1 MDGIFYGEEI
11 MARMKDF
18 IMDIQELVY
27 NAVELGMRDEATI
40 YAYVYM
46 KEPRAI
52 FSDVRAVLEEINRE
66 TPEDFIWS

>member
-1 MDGIFYGEEI
+1 

-18 IMDIQELVY
+18 IMDIQELVW
-27 NAVELGMRDEATI
+27 NAVEFGMRDEDTI

-52 FSDVRAVLEEINRE
+52 RSDVRAVLEEINRE
-66 TPEDFIWS
+66 TPEDFIWA

>member
-1 MDGIFYGEEI
+1 M

-18 IMDIQELVY
+18 IMDIQELVW
-27 NAVELGMRDEATI
+27 NAVERGMRDEATI

-46 KEPRAI
+46 YEPRAI
-52 FSDVRAVLEEINRE
+52 HSDVRAVLEEINRE

>member
-1 MDGIFYGEEI
+1 

-18 IMDIQELVY
+18 IMDIQELVW
-27 NAVELGMRDEATI
+27 NAVEFGMRDEDTI

-52 FSDVRAVLEEINRE
+52 RSDVRAVLEKIHRE
-66 TPEDFIWS
+66 TFEDFIWY